1 MAENGLVECPACGEW
16 VTAGTICEECGAEL
30 ADAKPVEAISSVTDV
45 APTSLSGSDRIEEMS
60 APEVKF
66 DAPDPADV
74 EEAKGLLNA
83 AKSDL
88 PTAAEAFDLPGHGMM
103 PDEPDSHDHSFSD
116 DCPHFRLEFND
127 ATVFVQGWF
136 TSFNFRIVP
145 ISAESGQCKMLKL
158 EVKVPGE
165 QAMTKTVF
173 GLRGQRPIT
182 EDVNFRAKDL
192 GFNISS
198 EVRLNYYFNGQ
209 SHSYV
214 ANFKW
219 DCVTP
224 EESSKVIE
232 NLVIKM
238 ENVEAGMA
246 ADQNIN
252 ILKDFKARQSQ
263 SLSSRLQDLKLEP
276 IWKALELYDTSEGT
290 AQVPKDLQSKLTL
303 LGPGE
308 TRLHLLGGE
317 RMTMGRGRPDVCDI
331 LTYLFKG
338 PNLPDSK
345 LTMSNGIS
353 RFQAHVVFSSGQW
366 ELRDGGVDPS
376 ASLARV
382 KPSSYG
388 TYLGGER
395 VSGAVV
401 IDSAIRQQPV
411 TFGKSNMREKNT
423 FGFELTVFN
432 DPERGGPSALLLERM
447 DRVSES
453 FLCVVGKVDFGE
465 IFPNVADGVLQF
477 SKGGFKHSSAMGE
490 QWLMPEAPFG
500 FGWSCQT
507 YAQAGFETQT

>member
-1 MAENGLVECPACGEW
+1 
-16 VTAGTICEECGAEL
+16 
-30 ADAKPVEAISSVTDV
+30 
-45 APTSLSGSDRIEEMS
+45 
-60 APEVKF
+60 
-66 DAPDPADV
+66 
-74 EEAKGLLNA
+74 
-83 AKSDL
+83 
-88 PTAAEAFDLPGHGMM
+88 
-103 PDEPDSHDHSFSD
+103 
-116 DCPHFRLEFND
+116 
-127 ATVFVQGWF
+127 
-136 TSFNFRIVP
+136 
-145 ISAESGQCKMLKL
+145 
-158 EVKVPGE
+158 
-165 QAMTKTVF
+165 
-173 GLRGQRPIT
+173 
-182 EDVNFRAKDL
+182 
-192 GFNISS
+192 
-198 EVRLNYYFNGQ
+198 
-209 SHSYV
+209 
-214 ANFKW
+214 
-219 DCVTP
+219 
-224 EESSKVIE
+224 
-232 NLVIKM
+232 
-238 ENVEAGMA
+238 
-246 ADQNIN
+246 
-252 ILKDFKARQSQ
+252 
-263 SLSSRLQDLKLEP
+263 
-276 IWKALELYDTSEGT
+276 
-290 AQVPKDLQSKLTL
+290 
-303 LGPGE
+303 
-308 TRLHLLGGE
+308 
-317 RMTMGRGRPDVCDI
+317 MTMGRGRPDVCDI